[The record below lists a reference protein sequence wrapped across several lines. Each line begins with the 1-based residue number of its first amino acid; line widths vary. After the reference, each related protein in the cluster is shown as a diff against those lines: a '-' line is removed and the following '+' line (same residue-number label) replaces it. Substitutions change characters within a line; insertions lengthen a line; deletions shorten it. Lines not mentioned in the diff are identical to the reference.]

1 MNGSPKRQPTE
12 LSISETF
19 SGFSSMTGSM
29 GGRECII
36 EPAGQG
42 TVDIRLK
49 RLQLYV
55 NYLELLLLRKNN
67 EMCELQRIMDLRV
80 EEMRQKQAENERVM
94 IHQARHAAMGEMLGT
109 IAHQWRQPLH
119 AISLVVQNIKDAREY
134 GEFNDELLDRSIFQT
149 MEQVMRLSRTIDDFR
164 MFLNPAKTSEFFN
177 PIKCIDEC
185 VGLLSGWFSDYPDIE
200 VLHAE
205 GAGANIRIAGCQDA
219 FKQVILNLFNNA
231 SDIVKERQRKIG
243 SSFRGLIS
251 INFRCRDDDA
261 VIGIADNGG
270 GIPESALEHI
280 FEPYFTTKEKSNGIG
295 IGLYVSRLI
304 IENSMNGSLCAEN
317 ITDGSL
323 FEIRVPVAEIYE
335 V

>member
-1 MNGSPKRQPTE
+1 MNASQKRQPTD
-12 LSISETF
+12 LSISEAF

-29 GGRECII
+29 GGTECII
-36 EPAGQG
+36 EHAGQG

-55 NYLELLLLRKNN
+55 NYLEMHLLRKNN
-67 EMCELQRIMDLRV
+67 AMCELQRIMDLRV
-80 EEMRQKQAENERVM
+80 EEMQQKQAENERVM

-109 IAHQWRQPLH
+109 IAHQWRQPLN

-149 MEQVMRLSRTIDDFR
+149 MEQVMQLSRTIDDFR
-164 MFLNPAKTSEFFN
+164 TFLNPAKMSEYFN

-200 VLHAE
+200 VLHVE
-205 GAGANIRIAGCQDA
+205 GAGADIRIAGCQDA

-231 SDIVKERQRKIG
+231 NDIIKERQRRSG
-243 SSFRGLIS
+243 SSFLGRIT
-251 INFRCRDDDA
+251 IDFQCRDNAA
-261 VIGIADNGG
+261 VIGVADNGG
-270 GIPESALEHI
+270 GIPESAMEHI

-304 IENSMNGSLCAEN
+304 IENSMNGSLWAEN
-317 ITDGSL
+317 IPDGSL
-323 FEIRVPVAEIYE
+323 FEIRVPVAEINE